1 MTRLISSSRHV
12 VTVLSIL
19 ALMLVGCGGAE
30 GDGTR
35 GTAGSGG
42 TRGTA
47 GSGGTGDTVTAK
59 IDLPECALR
68 GYYILYGQLWG
79 ELQYILVYLDRRID
93 PPDAGA
99 SGVNTTSK
107 PIPHRATLPP
117 IEDLADPQKKKPRV
131 AWKSFSWE
139 ANPDD
144 PVQGWENRA
153 DFYQGLDE
161 SIYGVEDDP
170 LTITINEYIAP
181 SFYLDLGFYNTTVA
195 VVDWRIVALGN
206 YIGKGT
212 FSINGLDNDV
222 VRVTIV
228 RFPEC
233 APEPANSQPAL
244 CADPPPGDLWYDLD
258 EFPDIPWFDEGDGC
272 RFDLTSFGLHVD
284 VRTIGTAEP
293 FAVVIGFKA
302 TIPGHVLEN
311 GSITVSPEGV
321 SSFTGTYDG
330 QPASFDYDPDT
341 GEVII
346 TFTGEPETRCTLDS
360 TDSVSLV
367 NCE

>member
-1 MTRLISSSRHV
+1 MTRLISSSKHV

-42 TRGTA
+42 TGGTA
-47 GSGGTGDTVTAK
+47 GSGGTRGTVTAK
-59 IDLPECALR
+59 IDVPECGLR
-68 GYYILYGQLWG
+68 GYHALYVGLWG
-79 ELQYILVYLDRRID
+79 ELQNILVYLDRRVD
-93 PPDAGA
+93 PPEA

-107 PIPHRATLPP
+107 RIPGRATLPP

-131 AWKSFSWE
+131 AWKAFSW
-139 ANPDD
+139 
-144 PVQGWENRA
+144 GENRA

-170 LTITINEYIAP
+170 FTQINEYIAP

-233 APEPANSQPAL
+233 APEPANPQPAL

-258 EFPDIPWFDEGDGC
+258 ENGKYVFPDIPWFDEGDGC
-272 RFDLTSFGLHVD
+272 RLEITSFSLHYNLSPPP
-284 VRTIGTAEP
+284 GEP
-293 FAVVIGFKA
+293 PEPRKPTNVLIGFNA
-302 TIPGHVLEN
+302 DIPGHRLEN
-311 GSITVSPEGV
+311 GMIIIGADDVV
-321 SSFTGTYDG
+321 SFTGTYDG